1 MANRARPR
9 CPTCGT
15 AMSPVFRKGARGKA
29 FVRVPEAFYCIE
41 HDLMA
46 RGRAKPRLTGQTKAR

>member
-1 MANRARPR
+1 
-9 CPTCGT
+9 
-15 AMSPVFRKGARGKA
+15 MSPVFRKGARGKA